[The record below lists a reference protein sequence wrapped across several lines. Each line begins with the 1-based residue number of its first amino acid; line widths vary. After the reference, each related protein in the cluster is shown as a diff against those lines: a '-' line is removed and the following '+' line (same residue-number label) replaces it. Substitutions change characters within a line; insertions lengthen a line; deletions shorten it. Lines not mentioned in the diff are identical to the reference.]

1 MKKIIF
7 ATTLS
12 ISAMFAFDVGG
23 ALKSVGA
30 SALSGNTEPASL
42 LKGAA
47 GSAITPDALGGQLAN
62 AVKST
67 GGDTGSTTMD
77 KAKEL
82 CSQASMLK
90 TFTNFGGDLMT
101 KAIDICS
108 EQVAK

>member
-7 ATTLS
+7 VSALTLS
-12 ISAMFAFDVGG
+12 SMFAFDVGG
-23 ALKSVGA
+23 ALKSVGT
-30 SALSGNTEPASL
+30 SALSGNTDTTSL
-42 LKGAA
+42 VGAAA

-67 GGDTGSTTMD
+67 AGNTGSTTMD

-82 CSQASMLK
+82 CTQASMLK

-101 KAIDICS
+101 KAISVCS